1 MNIELSD
8 QAKEDIAHWN
18 RVDPSRT
25 AKIQRL
31 LQSVMQTPSSGL
43 GKPEPL
49 KHSLSGYWSRR
60 IDMEHRLVYRIAGET
75 LYVVSCRYHYR

>member
-31 LQSVMQTPSSGL
+31 LQSVMQTPYSGL

-75 LYVVSCRYHYR
+75 LYVVACRYHYR

>member
-8 QAKEDIAHWN
+8 QEKEDIAHWN

-31 LQSVMQTPSSGL
+31 LQSVMQTPYSGL

>member
-18 RVDPSRT
+18 RADPART

-31 LQSVMQTPSSGL
+31 LESVMQTPYSGL